1 MLPRLE
7 HVMPQAMSVH
17 ADEKVLAL
25 YERNGLTSDYKHLR
39 RWQFIYVNRGDA
51 IAEFITDLGPA
62 EQFDAPELVLWSLW
76 SDSVGQVMEEAERSR
91 AQPNIFRD
99 ILAEAQG
106 TSTLTQEFA
115 AFVGEREKQK
125 RNASTFGPGFNRQRN
140 AFVRAV

>member
-25 YERNGLTSDYKHLR
+25 YERNGLTSDYKHHR

-76 SDSVGQVMEEAERSR
+76 SDSVGQVMDEAERSR
-91 AQPNIFRD
+91 NLNTFRD
-99 ILAEAQG
+99 ILTEAQG

-125 RNASTFGPGFNRQRN
+125 RNASTFGPGFTRQRN